1 MTHSPLSPLW
11 NRIFWTGRI
20 LLWSLFFLF
29 GAWIFFSFAFPS
41 ATLAFDFRNPDAA
54 KNTLMNP
61 RTDAHDPR
69 GSGRIKPTETF
80 LFDASPFGFF
90 STGTIAI
97 RREND
102 AKSIEGGSIT
112 VRRSQKAFFLPEGL
126 SAPFPPNSLVRSD
139 GQFFLIADDGTR
151 RAFANEESVRNLGYD
166 TNAFLPAIES
176 DLSSNPEGTPIGQDA
191 LPNGALIVSNGN
203 FFELQNGS
211 LIPFSSREAFLATFP
226 ENWALQRE
234 NDSVQN
240 LPLAEHVIGF
250 PSGSLLAFADGVFLM
265 DGSTPRAIGSVDIF
279 TELGYNWNDVLPAS
293 DEDVNLSQKGK
304 LVDFGM
310 LHPDGTVLLDT
321 DTDQY
326 FLILRG
332 EKRLITSSTIRDAWL
347 HNRHPIIV
355 SSRSLATTASCVLGK
370 ESWFSKTSLCTF
382 SLDALV
388 GLPGVSYEFSLRTPH
403 GTDIREAT
411 ATFGSAVTKDT
422 LLFSLSR
429 LKQRILSRYES
440 TP

>member
-1 MTHSPLSPLW
+1 
-11 NRIFWTGRI
+11 
-20 LLWSLFFLF
+20 
-29 GAWIFFSFAFPS
+29 
-41 ATLAFDFRNPDAA
+41 
-54 KNTLMNP
+54 MNP

-234 NDSVQN
+234 
-240 LPLAEHVIGF
+240 
-250 PSGSLLAFADGVFLM
+250 
-265 DGSTPRAIGSVDIF
+265 
-279 TELGYNWNDVLPAS
+279 
-293 DEDVNLSQKGK
+293 
-304 LVDFGM
+304 
-310 LHPDGTVLLDT
+310 
-321 DTDQY
+321 
-326 FLILRG
+326 
-332 EKRLITSSTIRDAWL
+332 
-347 HNRHPIIV
+347 
-355 SSRSLATTASCVLGK
+355 
-370 ESWFSKTSLCTF
+370 
-382 SLDALV
+382 
-388 GLPGVSYEFSLRTPH
+388 
-403 GTDIREAT
+403 
-411 ATFGSAVTKDT
+411 
-422 LLFSLSR
+422 
-429 LKQRILSRYES
+429 
-440 TP
+440 